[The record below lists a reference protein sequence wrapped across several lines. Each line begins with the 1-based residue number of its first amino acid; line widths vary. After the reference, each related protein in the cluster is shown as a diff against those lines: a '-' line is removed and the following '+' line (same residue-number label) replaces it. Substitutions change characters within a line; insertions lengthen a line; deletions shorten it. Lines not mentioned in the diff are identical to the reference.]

1 MSLNIYTKKELIP
14 NDMLYISANDP
25 YFNANTPLSD
35 DTLVADIIKNID
47 GAIRNSE
54 FTFIGREAELGALNK
69 EHLSTGT
76 KTLLNI
82 LENPDICFNIEECG
96 VNVLDYIPR
105 IKNGNVFWKHP
116 VHCIDTDG
124 SCDIYLDGKH
134 YVDFYEM
141 VQDVV
146 EGDYE

>member
-1 MSLNIYTKKELIP
+1 MALNIYTKKGLIP
-14 NDMLYISANDP
+14 KDMQFVGSNDAFFDE
-25 YFNANTPLSD
+25 NTFLREDIFIEEILKTIDKAVRVSD
-35 DTLVADIIKNID
+35 
-47 GAIRNSE
+47 
-54 FTFIGREAELGALNK
+54 FTFIGRDSNIMNK
-69 EHLSTGT
+69 NYLSTGT

-82 LENPDICFNIEECG
+82 LESPDTCFNIEECG